1 MAKEDFMK
9 TNGKF
14 EAKPEYRVVDLETA
28 SGEKIDDVLERDV
41 DFYIDMIEN
50 GEEDFI
56 ILNSQEG
63 FLQFYGVD
71 NRFVAEMHI
80 KCANDDFRTFS
91 FINKE
96 KENALE
102 RGVLETPYGNF
113 TPLERD
119 VVSYEQ
125 IKKLVRNYYK
135 YPVCEEFLESVD
147 YVETTEETKKY
158 MGL

>member
-1 MAKEDFMK
+1 MK

-28 SGEKIDDVLERDV
+28 SGEKIDNVSERDV

-80 KCANDDFRTFS
+80 KYANDDFRTFS
-91 FINKE
+91 LPGSSWW
-96 KENALE
+96 A
-102 RGVLETPYGNF
+102 
-113 TPLERD
+113 
-119 VVSYEQ
+119 VST
-125 IKKLVRNYYK
+125 R
-135 YPVCEEFLESVD
+135 
-147 YVETTEETKKY
+147 
-158 MGL
+158 